1 MPKITIDPKEAMATR
16 YNFDHLIWQIIH
28 KAKPEKL
35 VLSNWYA
42 EDGVSDKIQELWELI
57 K

>member
-42 EDGVSDKIQELWELI
+42 EDGVSDKIMELWELI